1 METQWSLPPAH
12 YVKINVD
19 ASQVASSGKGFVGLV
34 ARDSD
39 GKFLAARRQAFM
51 AMCVSQAKTTTFL
64 HGYELGFSQDF
75 RYIILE
81 SDSLESISCLNDN
94 LDNGSWMAYPILAK
108 VKNFRDSFQACCW
121 SWTPRS
127 ADKEANLLASQK
139 LKEMCNVLWVDRPS
153 SFLVFVLNND
163 GLLCPH

>member
-1 METQWSLPPAH
+1 METQWFLPPAH

-19 ASQVASSGKGFVGLV
+19 ASQVASSSKGFVGLV

-39 GKFLAARRQAFM
+39 GKFLAAR
-51 AMCVSQAKTTTFL
+51 
-64 HGYELGFSQDF
+64 
-75 RYIILE
+75 
-81 SDSLESISCLNDN
+81 
-94 LDNGSWMAYPILAK
+94 SWMAYPILAK
-108 VKNFRDSFQACCW
+108 VKNFRDSFQDCCW

-127 ADKEANLLASQK
+127 ADKEADLLASQK